1 MNLDKSIN
9 CYFCG
14 VLQDERDC
22 WNADEY
28 NENIVVELMA
38 YIVILGFDG
47 GSICQKCLTE
57 IHGEEILD
65 EQSGKGTTGNA

>member
-1 MNLDKSIN
+1 MNLDKSVN

-14 VLQDERDC
+14 VLKDEKDC
-22 WNADEY
+22 IHADEY
-28 NENIVVELMA
+28 NEN
-38 YIVILGFDG
+38 DG

-65 EQSGKGTTGNA
+65 GFYDELRITRKD

>member
-14 VLQDERDC
+14 LLFDGRDC

-28 NENIVVELMA
+28 NEQ
-38 YIVILGFDG
+38 DG
-47 GSICQKCLTE
+47 GNICEKCLTE

-65 EQSGKGTTGNA
+65 EKEVPLL